1 MALISSKPFGVTKDG
16 QAVTAFE
23 LRNDAG
29 MCVCV
34 LNYGGTVQSILLPDA
49 HGVVQDVVLGYDDI
63 RSYEKGNYFY
73 GAIVGRV
80 ANRIKDA
87 RFTLEGKEYRLKK
100 NSRGE
105 SNHLHGVF
113 SKKIFDASIEG
124 ETLLLHYLSPDM
136 EEGYPGNLDLKVR
149 YSLSEDNA
157 LTIDYEATTDQTT
170 IINLTN
176 HSYFN
181 LNGHDGSGIL
191 NHKIRLFCK
200 EFTEIGESKTP
211 TGRILS
217 VEGTPL
223 DFRQEHLIGERIHE
237 DYPQLRLCGGYDHNM
252 ILEGKGGE
260 LKPIG
265 IARSEKT
272 GITLE
277 AFTTEPAIQ
286 FYTANFLGSR
296 KLVGKANIIY
306 PKNGGF
312 CLEAQHYPDSINHPE
327 FPSTALHPGEVY
339 RQKTIYR
346 LK

>member
-1 MALISSKPFGVTKDG
+1 MAAIVAKPFGVTQGG

-23 LRNDAG
+23 LRNGAG
-29 MCVCV
+29 MCARI
-34 LNYGGTVQSILLPDA
+34 LDFGGTVQSITLPDA
-49 HGVVQDVVLGYDDI
+49 HGAVQDVVLGYGDI

-73 GAIVGRV
+73 GGIVGRV

-87 RFTLEGKEYRLKK
+87 RFALEGKEYRLKK
-100 NSRGE
+100 NSHGE

-113 SKKIFDASIEG
+113 SKKVFDASIEG
-124 ETLLLHYLSPDM
+124 ETLVLHYLSPDM
-136 EEGYPGNLDLKVR
+136 EEGYPGNLDLRVR

-157 LTIDYEATTDQTT
+157 LTIDYEAVTDQTT
-170 IINLTN
+170 IVNLTN

-181 LNGHDGSGIL
+181 LNGHDGSDIL
-191 NHKIRLFCK
+191 NHKARLFCGD
-200 EFTEIGESKTP
+200 FTEIDESKTP

-223 DFRQEHLIGERIHE
+223 DFRQEHTIGERIHN

-252 ILEGKGGE
+252 ILGGKEGE

-265 IARSEKT
+265 IVHSEKT

-286 FYTANFLGSR
+286 FYAANFLGDE
-296 KLVGKANIIY
+296 KLAGKAGIVY

-327 FPSTALHPGEVY
+327 FPSTALRPGEVY

-346 LK
+346 FK